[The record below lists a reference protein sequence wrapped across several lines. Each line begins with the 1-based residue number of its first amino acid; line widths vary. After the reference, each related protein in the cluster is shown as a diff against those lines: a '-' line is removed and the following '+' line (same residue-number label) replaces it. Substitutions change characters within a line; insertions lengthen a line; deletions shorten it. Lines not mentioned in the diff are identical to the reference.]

1 MTTPHD
7 DTPPHDD
14 APAPEPVSLF
24 GVAAEEPGTG
34 PAALPEVVIAVRNV
48 TKFYQLGDQEVRAL
62 RGVDLTIERGEFI
75 AIMGASGSGKST
87 LMNLLGCLDQ
97 PTSGEY
103 LLDGID
109 VAGLD
114 EPHLARIRSLRIG
127 FVFQSFNL
135 LARTS
140 AAENV
145 ALPLFYSGQVTGSGA
160 KVREALALVGLAD
173 RERNHPNQLSGGQ
186 QQRVAIARALINN
199 PTILLADEPT
209 GNLDSQTAREIM
221 GTIRTLNRER
231 GLTVILVTHERAM
244 AEIADRIV
252 TLSDGLIISDERLAA
267 HVPVSGQTAGM
278 HAASL
283 APPSPLSEVRSFIWM
298 ALLAAG
304 RGIGR
309 NKLRSA
315 LTMLGIFIGVAALI
329 AMLAVG
335 EGARAALKAQL
346 ESLGT
351 NLLVVLPGSTRS
363 NGVRAGIGSASTLRV
378 TDGAAILEQD
388 PAVADISYVNRQ
400 SAQIVNGNQNWQT
413 QVQGVTPSYLSI
425 RQWPV
430 VEGRKLDDQD
440 ETEGRTVCLLG
451 QTVLANT
458 FGDFQDPLGAVI
470 RVKNV
475 DMVVVG
481 VLAVKGHSASGQDQD
496 DVVLIPFRTSQERVL
511 GVAAPSSTQNQ
522 STVFIA
528 PPNPF
533 GILPKLT
540 GFVHTMY
547 VQARSSDLVKTA
559 LDQVTQTLEKQHHIR
574 AGQPDD
580 FTVRDLTEIAEV
592 AEQSSRVMELLLAA
606 IASISLLVGGIGI
619 MNILLVSV
627 TERTRE
633 IGIRMA
639 IGARRVHVLLQFL
652 VEATLLSLM
661 GGGAGV
667 LTGVAASKIISIVAG
682 WPTLLYPVVV
692 LSAFLFSAA
701 IGVFFGYYPA
711 RQASLLNPIDALRY
725 E

>member
-1 MTTPHD
+1 MTLPR
-7 DTPPHDD
+7 
-14 APAPEPVSLF
+14 
-24 GVAAEEPGTG
+24 EER
-34 PAALPEVVIAVRNV
+34 PAAGPTPVIPSVPAVPAVPVIDVRDV
-48 TKFYQLGDQEVRAL
+48 TKIYRLGDQEVHAL
-62 RGVDLTIERGEFI
+62 EGVNLVVGRGEFV

-87 LMNLLGCLDQ
+87 LMNLIGCLDQ
-97 PTSGEY
+97 PTSGSY

-109 VAGLD
+109 VANLD
-114 EPHLARIRSLRIG
+114 EPALARIRSRRIG

-145 ALPLFYSGQVTGSGA
+145 ALPLFYSGQLTGGAA
-160 KVREALALVGLAD
+160 KVRDTLALLGLAD
-173 RERNHPNQLSGGQ
+173 RARNHPNQLSGGQ
-186 QQRVAIARALINN
+186 QQRVAIARALINS

-209 GNLDSQTAREIM
+209 GNLDSQTAREIL

-231 GLTVILVTHERAM
+231 GLTVVLVTHERAL
-244 AEIADRIV
+244 AETADRII
-252 TLSDGLIISDERLAA
+252 TMSDGAVVSDERKGGQAA
-267 HVPVSGQTAGM
+267 AAG
-278 HAASL
+278 L
-283 APPSPLSEVRSFIWM
+283 PAPPAPADLERPSPLAEVRSFLWM

-351 NLLVVLPGSTRS
+351 NLLVVLPGTTRA
-363 NGVRAGIGSASTLRV
+363 NGVRAGIGSASTLRA
-378 TDGAAILEQD
+378 TDGAAILEED
-388 PAVADISYVNRQ
+388 AAVSDISFVNRQ
-400 SAQIVNGNQNWQT
+400 SAQTVYGNQNWST
-413 QVQGVTPSYLSI
+413 SIQGVTPSYLSI
-425 RQWPV
+425 RDWPV
-430 VEGRKLDDQD
+430 VAGRKLTERD
-440 ETEGRTVCLLG
+440 ETDGNTVCLLG
-451 QTVLANT
+451 QTVLTNL
-458 FGDFQDPLGAVI
+458 FGDFQDPLGATV

-475 DMVVVG
+475 AMEVVG
-481 VLAVKGHSASGQDQD
+481 VLAAKGHSASGQDQD

-511 GVAAPSSTQNQ
+511 GVAAPSSAQ
-522 STVFIA
+522 SQTTVFVP

-533 GILPKLT
+533 GIQPKLA
-540 GFVHTMY
+540 GFVHTMF
-547 VQARSSDLVKTA
+547 VQARSGELVKEA
-559 LDQVTQTLEKQHHIR
+559 LQQVTQTLERQHRIR
-574 AGQPDD
+574 PGQPDD

-592 AEQSSRVMELLLAA
+592 AEESSRVMELLLAA

-652 VEATLLSLM
+652 VEASLLSLM

-667 LTGVAASKIISIVAG
+667 LTGVVASWVISQVAG
-682 WPTLLYPVVV
+682 WPTLLYPIVV
-692 LSAFLFSAA
+692 LAAFLFSAA

-711 RQASLLNPIDALRY
+711 RQAARLNPIDALRY

>member
-1 MTTPHD
+1 MTSP
-7 DTPPHDD
+7 TPPTPQIPPA
-14 APAPEPVSLF
+14 APTSPASPEP
-24 GVAAEEPGTG
+24 PRD
-34 PAALPEVVIAVRNV
+34 LPDPVIAVRDV
-48 TKFYQLGDQEVRAL
+48 TKVYQLGDQEVRAL
-62 RGVDLTIERGEFI
+62 RGVSLIIERGEFV

-87 LMNLLGCLDQ
+87 LMNVIGCLDQ
-97 PTSGEY
+97 PTSGAY

-114 EPHLARIRSLRIG
+114 EPRLARIRSLHIG

-145 ALPLFYSGQVTGSGA
+145 ALPLFYSGQLAGSA
-160 KVREALALVGLAD
+160 KKVRDTLALLGLAD
-173 RERNHPNQLSGGQ
+173 RMRNHPNQLSGGQ

-209 GNLDSQTAREIM
+209 GNLDSQTAKEIL

-231 GLTVILVTHERAM
+231 GLTVVLVTHERSM
-244 AEIADRIV
+244 AEAADRII
-252 TLSDGLIISDERLAA
+252 TLSDGLVVSDERKPGVTTVAQPDAVSA
-267 HVPVSGQTAGM
+267 HAGTEP
-278 HAASL
+278 ASL
-283 APPSPLSEVRSFIWM
+283 FSEVRSFISM
-298 ALLAAG
+298 ALLAAA

-335 EGARAALKAQL
+335 EGARAALKKQL

-351 NLLVVLPGSTRS
+351 NLLVVLPGSTRA

-378 TDGAAILEQD
+378 TDGAKILEED
-388 PAVADISYVNRQ
+388 SAVADISYVNRQ
-400 SAQIVNGNQNWQT
+400 GAQVVNGNLNWST
-413 QVQGVTPSYLSI
+413 NVQGVTPSYLSI
-425 RQWPV
+425 RDWPV
-430 VEGRKLDDQD
+430 IAGRRLDDGD
-440 ETEGRTVCLLG
+440 EVNGRTVCLLG
-451 QTVLANT
+451 QTVLVNL
-458 FGDFQDPLGAVI
+458 FGEFQNPLGAVI

-475 DMVVVG
+475 DMEVVG
-481 VLAVKGHSASGQDQD
+481 VLAIKGHSASGQDQD

-511 GVAAPSSTQNQ
+511 GVAAPSSSQNQ
-522 STVFIA
+522 STVFIP

-533 GILPKLT
+533 GIAPKLT
-540 GFVHTMY
+540 GYVHTMY
-547 VQARSSDLVKTA
+547 VQARSEVLVKTA
-559 LDQVTQTLEKQHHIR
+559 LDQVTKTLERLHRIR
-574 AGQPDD
+574 PGQPDD

-633 IGIRMA
+633 IGVRMA

-652 VEATLLSLM
+652 VEASLLSLM

-667 LTGVAASKIISIVAG
+667 LTGVVASKVISMAAG
-682 WPTLLYPVVV
+682 WPTLLYPAVV
-692 LSAFLFSAA
+692 LAAFLFSAA

>member
-1 MTTPHD
+1 VT
-7 DTPPHDD
+7 
-14 APAPEPVSLF
+14 
-24 GVAAEEPGTG
+24 AAEDAH
-34 PAALPEVVIAVRNV
+34 AAAGEVIAVRDV
-48 TKFYQLGDQEVRAL
+48 TKVYQLGDQEVHAL
-62 RGVDLTIERGEFI
+62 RGVSLTIARGEFV

-87 LMNLLGCLDQ
+87 LMNIIGCLDQ
-97 PTSGEY
+97 PTAGAY

-114 EPHLARIRSLRIG
+114 EPALARIRSLRIG

-135 LARTS
+135 LSRTS

-145 ALPLFYSGQVTGSGA
+145 ALPLFYSGRRTGSAG
-160 KVREALALVGLAD
+160 KVRETLALLGLAE
-173 RERNHPNQLSGGQ
+173 RGRNHPNQLSGGQ
-186 QQRVAIARALINN
+186 QQRVAIARALIND

-209 GNLDSQTAREIM
+209 GNLDSQTAKEIL
-221 GTIRTLNRER
+221 GTIRALNRER
-231 GLTVILVTHERAM
+231 GLTVVLVTHERAM
-244 AEIADRIV
+244 AEVADRIV
-252 TLSDGLIISDERLAA
+252 TISDGLVLSDERRAERT
-267 HVPVSGQTAGM
+267 VPPPPPT
-278 HAASL
+278 AASCEDL
-283 APPSPLSEVRSFIWM
+283 PPESLLFEARSFLWM

-304 RGIGR
+304 RGISR

-346 ESLGT
+346 DSLGT
-351 NLLVVLPGSTRS
+351 NLLVVLPGTTRS
-363 NGVRAGIGSASTLRV
+363 NGVRAGIGSATSLRA
-378 TDGAAILEQD
+378 TDGAAILEED
-388 PAVADISYVNRQ
+388 SAVADVGYVNRQ
-400 SAQIVNGNQNWQT
+400 SAQTVNGNLNWST
-413 QVQGVTPSYLSI
+413 SVQGVTPSYLSI
-425 RQWPV
+425 RDWPV
-430 VEGRKLDDQD
+430 VVGRKLDDQD
-440 ETEGRTVCLLG
+440 ESHARTVCLLG
-451 QTVLANT
+451 QTVRSNL
-458 FGDFQDPLGAVI
+458 FGEFEDPVGATI
-470 RVKNV
+470 RIKNV
-475 DMVVVG
+475 DMQVVG
-481 VLAVKGHSASGQDQD
+481 ILGTKGHSASGQDQD
-496 DVVLIPFRTSQERVL
+496 DTVLIPFRTSQERVL
-511 GVAAPSSTQNQ
+511 GVASPSSAQNQ
-522 STVFIA
+522 ATVFFA

-533 GILPKLT
+533 GIQPKLT

-547 VQARSSDLVKTA
+547 VQARSTELVKTA
-559 LDQVTQTLEKQHHIR
+559 LQQVTLTLERLHRIKP
-574 AGQPDD
+574 GQPDD

-652 VEATLLSLM
+652 VEAALLSLM

-667 LTGVAASKIISIVAG
+667 LIGAVASKVISQVAG
-682 WPTLLYPVVV
+682 WPTLLHPVVV

-701 IGVFFGYYPA
+701 IGLFFGYYPA

>member
-1 MTTPHD
+1 V
-7 DTPPHDD
+7 TPP
-14 APAPEPVSLF
+14 
-24 GVAAEEPGTG
+24 GEEPR
-34 PAALPEVVIAVRNV
+34 AALPEPVIPVTPVSPATPAVPVIDVREV
-48 TKFYQLGDQEVRAL
+48 TKVYRLGDQEVHAL
-62 RGVDLTIERGEFI
+62 RGVSLVVGRGEFV

-87 LMNLLGCLDQ
+87 LMNLIGCLDQ
-97 PTSGEY
+97 PTSGSY

-109 VAGLD
+109 VANLD
-114 EPHLARIRSLRIG
+114 EPALARIRSRRIG

-140 AAENV
+140 ATENV
-145 ALPLFYSGQVTGSGA
+145 ALPLFYSGQLTGGAA
-160 KVREALALVGLAD
+160 KVRDTLALLGLAD
-173 RERNHPNQLSGGQ
+173 RARNHPNQLSGGQ
-186 QQRVAIARALINN
+186 QQRVAIARALINS

-209 GNLDSQTAREIM
+209 GNLDSQTAREIL

-231 GLTVILVTHERAM
+231 GLTVVLVTHERAL
-244 AEIADRIV
+244 AETADRII
-252 TLSDGLIISDERLAA
+252 TMSDGAVVSDERKDGQAA
-267 HVPVSGQTAGM
+267 AAGLPAAPSTAP
-278 HAASL
+278 ADL
-283 APPSPLSEVRSFIWM
+283 ERPSPLAEVRSFLWM

-335 EGARAALKAQL
+335 EGARAALEAQL

-351 NLLVVLPGSTRS
+351 NLLVVLPGTTRV

-378 TDGAAILEQD
+378 TDGAAILEED
-388 PAVADISYVNRQ
+388 SAVSDISFVNRQ
-400 SAQIVNGNQNWQT
+400 SAQTVYGNQNWST
-413 QVQGVTPSYLSI
+413 SIQGVTPSYLSI
-425 RQWPV
+425 RDWPV
-430 VEGRKLDDQD
+430 VAGRRLTERD
-440 ETEGRTVCLLG
+440 ETDGNTVCLLG
-451 QTVLANT
+451 QTVLTNL
-458 FGDFQDPLGAVI
+458 FGDFQDPLGATV

-475 DMVVVG
+475 AMEVVG
-481 VLAVKGHSASGQDQD
+481 VLAAKGHSASGQDQD

-511 GVAAPSSTQNQ
+511 GVAAPSSAQ
-522 STVFIA
+522 SQATVFVP

-533 GILPKLT
+533 GIQPRLA
-540 GFVHTMY
+540 GFVHTMF
-547 VQARSSDLVKTA
+547 VQARSGELVKEA
-559 LDQVTQTLEKQHHIR
+559 LGQVTQTLERQHRIR
-574 AGQPDD
+574 PGQPDD

-592 AEQSSRVMELLLAA
+592 AEESSRVMELLLAA

-652 VEATLLSLM
+652 VEASLLSLM

-667 LTGVAASKIISIVAG
+667 LTGVVASRVISLVAG
-682 WPTLLYPVVV
+682 WPTLLYPIVV
-692 LSAFLFSAA
+692 LAAFLFSAA

-711 RQASLLNPIDALRY
+711 RQAARLNPIDALRY